1 MFQLDIVNF
10 CRQYQVKI
18 FLFLKTGKLRQ
29 LKINGIGVL
38 VTIDSNC

>member
-29 LKINGIGVL
+29 LKINGVL